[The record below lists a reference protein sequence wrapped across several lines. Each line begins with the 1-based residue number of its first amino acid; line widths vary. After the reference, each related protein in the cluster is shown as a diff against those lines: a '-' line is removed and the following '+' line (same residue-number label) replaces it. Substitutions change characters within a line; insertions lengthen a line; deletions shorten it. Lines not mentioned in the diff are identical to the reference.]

1 VNDAGDPGG
10 SDAWRC
16 EILGGQV
23 NLQLAT
29 AVRGDPADNV
39 TESVIAAPV
48 VPVFVDASGR
58 RRKLMTGVGWLVALA
73 CVTYLAVIGVSLSG
87 TSVGPLPE
95 LPSVASRTVVFGSD
109 VADLPQ
115 GALEAAPLPA
125 PAAPAAP
132 AAAVPSFG
140 NATKVAAARGTAA
153 PVAPKI
159 APKTAQKTAPK
170 VVSSAKS
177 RPGAALSTD
186 RTPTS
191 ARTGGASR

>member
-1 VNDAGDPGG
+1 
-10 SDAWRC
+10 
-16 EILGGQV
+16 V

-29 AVRGDPADNV
+29 AVRGDPADTV
-39 TESVIAAPV
+39 TESVTAAPV

-58 RRKLMTGVGWLVALA
+58 RRKLMTGLGWLVALA

-95 LPSVASRTVVFGSD
+95 LPSVASRTVVFGSN

-132 AAAVPSFG
+132 AVPNFG
-140 NATKVAAARGTAA
+140 NAAKVAAARGTAA

-159 APKTAQKTAPK
+159 APKTAPKTAPK
-170 VVSSAKS
+170 VVSSSKS

>member
-1 VNDAGDPGG
+1 M
-10 SDAWRC
+10 
-16 EILGGQV
+16 

-58 RRKLMTGVGWLVALA
+58 RRKLMTGVVWLVALA

-95 LPSVASRTVVFGSD
+95 LPSVASRTD

-132 AAAVPSFG
+132 AAAVPNFG
-140 NATKVAAARGTAA
+140 NAAKVAAAA

-159 APKTAQKTAPK
+159 APKSATKTAPKTAQKTAPK